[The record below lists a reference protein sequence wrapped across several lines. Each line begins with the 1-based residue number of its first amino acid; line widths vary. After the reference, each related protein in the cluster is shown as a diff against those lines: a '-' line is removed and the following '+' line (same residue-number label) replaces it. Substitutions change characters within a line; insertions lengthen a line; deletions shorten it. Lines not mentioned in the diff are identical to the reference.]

1 MPVQPADYAA
11 VAADSTPSR
20 LADKPKF
27 AALLGVYAATFQ
39 RVDDFVLAVNT
50 ALAIDDATGV
60 QLDNLGA
67 LVGQSRSGG
76 AWPNGESDDAYRPK
90 IVARSL
96 ANRSCG
102 TTPELQLILSI
113 LLGAS
118 LQPNGVKIT
127 DHYPAS
133 FIVNLLCASPLT
145 DQQVEDCKTFIM
157 LAKPASVGV
166 SASWSV
172 GPVFAW
178 QGFPSPP
185 GKGFDDGTGTVGG
198 KWATYF
204 LPPNP

>member
-27 AALLGVYAATFQ
+27 GALLGVYAATFQ

-76 AWPNGESDDAYRPK
+76 AWPNGESDDAYRTK
-90 IVARSL
+90 IIARSL

-102 TTPELQLILSI
+102 TTNELLLILQV

-118 LQPNGVKIT
+118 LSSAVIA
-127 DHYPAS
+127 DYYPAS
-133 FIVNLLCASPLT
+133 FHVSLNCTAPLT
-145 DQQVEDCKTFIM
+145 DQQVADCKTFLY
-157 LAKPASVGV
+157 LAKAAGVGV
-166 SASWSV
+166 SASHCIV
-172 GPVFAW
+172 PVFAFN
-178 QGFPSPP
+178 GYPSPP
-185 GKGFDDGTGTVGG
+185 GLGYDDGSGTVGG
-198 KWATYF
+198 FWATYF
-204 LPPNP
+204 LPEA